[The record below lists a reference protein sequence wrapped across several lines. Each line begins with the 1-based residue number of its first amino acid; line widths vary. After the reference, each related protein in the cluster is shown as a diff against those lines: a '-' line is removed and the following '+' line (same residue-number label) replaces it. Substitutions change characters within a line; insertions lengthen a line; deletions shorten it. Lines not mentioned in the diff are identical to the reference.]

1 MVLARFRVGII
12 NISRGDKFFFH
23 FFENLFERP
32 ARAIC
37 LCLVRSS
44 WLLAD
49 FGPSPSERFDQ
60 AFGGISQWSGLASE
74 HFRSSKGDFDR
85 PLSTAARFCLRPW
98 QPPPP
103 FLWPRRYSVASPTS
117 KTVRIC

>member
-1 MVLARFRVGII
+1 MVLARFRLGII

-60 AFGGISQWSGLASE
+60 AFGGISQWSGLASA
-74 HFRSSKGDFDR
+74 HLLSSNGDFDR
-85 PLSTAARFCLRPW
+85 SLSSSVRFGLRLW
-98 QPPPP
+98 Q
-103 FLWPRRYSVASPTS
+103 
-117 KTVRIC
+117 